1 VVKYLIDTNIVSELS
16 RPQPNPNV
24 VKKFN
29 LNLSSLAIAAV
40 SWHEL
45 LFGCYRLPISRK
57 RQETEQY
64 LMQTILPVIP
74 ILEYDEKAGKW
85 HALERARL
93 SGMGLT
99 PAFADGQIAATA
111 STKSLILVTRNTKD
125 FVNFGDLTIENW
137 FESEI

>member
-85 HALERARL
+85 HSLERARL

-111 STKSLILVTRNTKD
+111 STKSLVLVTRNTKD